1 MTLFDEIKTLDAG
14 LVDSRDYQA
23 IADAINATRPPV
35 LSLYTIG
42 ERGII
47 AALGTI
53 EGEACLQAFEAFSA
67 TPLSSG
73 HPLEAHYPGIK
84 RLLGWLKSA
93 EGVDIGNAQA
103 ATLLGAMAQVGILQK
118 AWVDGL
124 LSLATKS
131 AEQITAAR
139 VASIMTGG
147 A

>member
-1 MTLFDEIKTLDAG
+1 MTLFDEIQALDPA
-14 LVDSRDYQA
+14 LLASRDYQA
-23 IADAINATRPPV
+23 IADAINAARPPV

-67 TPLSSG
+67 TPLPSG

-84 RLLGWLKSA
+84 RLLGWLKTA

-103 ATLLGAMAQVGILQK
+103 ATLLGAMAQVGILQQ

-124 LSLATKS
+124 LSLATKP

>member
-1 MTLFDEIKTLDAG
+1 MLFDEIKTLDAA
-14 LVDSRDYQA
+14 LVASLDYQA
-23 IADAINATRPPV
+23 IADALNAARPPV
-35 LSLYTIG
+35 LSLCTIG

-53 EGEACLQAFEAFSA
+53 EGEACLQAFEVFSA
-67 TPLSSG
+67 TPLPSG

-84 RLLGWLKSA
+84 RLLGWLKTA
-93 EGVDIGNAQA
+93 EGVDIGNVQA
-103 ATLLGAMAQVGILQK
+103 ATLLSAMAQVGILQQ
-118 AWVDGL
+118 AWADGL
-124 LSLATKS
+124 LALATKP

>member
-1 MTLFDEIKTLDAG
+1 MLYDDIQALDAA
-14 LVDSRDYQA
+14 LVASGDYQA

-67 TPLSSG
+67 TPLPSG

-84 RLLGWLKSA
+84 RLLGWLKTA

-103 ATLLGAMAQVGILQK
+103 ATLLGAMAQVGILQN

-131 AEQITAAR
+131 AEKITAAR